1 MVEAVADVSTQKQV
15 GRKLKDY
22 RSDVKPTW
30 CPGCGDFGVLSALQ
44 RTLTARNLDPKD
56 VVIVS
61 GIGCSGRLPEFVNAY
76 GLHVVHGRALPT
88 ANGVKLANP
97 ELTVIA
103 VGGDGDGFA
112 IGGGHVPHAVRRNND
127 ITYIVMDN
135 QVYGLTKGQP
145 SPTTPTG
152 MTALKRSDS
161 MPKMAPY
168 GGVLENQLNM
178 LAMVL
183 VYGCGFVARTFSS
196 QATQM
201 ADIIGQALDHPGFS
215 FVQAMSPCPTFYNT
229 YDPWKEAFVDLPED
243 WDGSDRI
250 KAIDMA
256 MIEARDNMFH
266 SGIFYKQEN
275 LPTYMDK
282 MRDVFTKAHGDQV
295 ATIDMLL
302 DQYA

>member
-1 MVEAVADVSTQKQV
+1 MVEAVSDIPAAQKQIV
-15 GRKLKDY
+15 RKPKDY
-22 RSDVKPTW
+22 RSEVKPTW

-44 RTLTARNLDPKD
+44 RALAARNLDPKD

-88 ANGVKLANP
+88 AMGVKLANP
-97 ELTVIA
+97 KLTVIA

-112 IGGGHVPHAVRRNND
+112 IGGGHVPHAVRRNES

-152 MTALKRSDS
+152 MEPLKRSAS
-161 MPKMAPY
+161 MYKMAPY
-168 GGVLENQLNM
+168 NGVLEGQLNM

-183 VYGCGFVARTFSS
+183 VYGCGFVARAFSS
-196 QATQM
+196 QATEM
-201 ADIIGQALDHPGFS
+201 SDIIGKALDHRGFS
-215 FVQAMSPCPTFYNT
+215 FVHCMSPCPTFYNT
-229 YDPWKEAFVDLPED
+229 YDPWKEAFVPLPDD
-243 WDGSDRI
+243 WNTGNRI

-256 MIEARDNMFH
+256 MIEVTQNQFH
-266 SGIFYKQEN
+266 SGIFYEEHRE
-275 LPTYMDK
+275 TFMDK
-282 MRDVFTKAHGDQV
+282 MGEVHRKAYGERM
-295 ATIDMLL
+295 ATIDALM